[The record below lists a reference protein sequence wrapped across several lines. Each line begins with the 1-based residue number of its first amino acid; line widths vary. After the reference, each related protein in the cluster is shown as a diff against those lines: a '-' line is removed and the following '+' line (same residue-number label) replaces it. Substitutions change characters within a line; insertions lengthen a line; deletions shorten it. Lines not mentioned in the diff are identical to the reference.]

1 LLTFNSSCVDKAK
14 IIDIAIKYGIPPIK
28 INGTTINASM
38 LAVITLFLIFSPPIL
53 IILILIYL
61 NTVYDYNKRGA
72 ILLDIKKELLDLK

>member
-1 LLTFNSSCVDKAK
+1 
-14 IIDIAIKYGIPPIK
+14 
-28 INGTTINASM
+28 M
-38 LAVITLFLIFSPPIL
+38 LPPIL